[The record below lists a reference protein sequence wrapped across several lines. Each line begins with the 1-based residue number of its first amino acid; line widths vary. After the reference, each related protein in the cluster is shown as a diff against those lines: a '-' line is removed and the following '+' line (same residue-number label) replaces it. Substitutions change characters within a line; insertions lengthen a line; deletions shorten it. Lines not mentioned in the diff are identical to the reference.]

1 MLPYNPTDA
10 RIPPFFPSF
19 LFFSQV
25 EKCGKEKRRKNG
37 TEINQKCLPIFS
49 SFPHFPHLNVGE
61 NEGREEKIVE
71 TTLSFKL
78 KFSFT
83 VECLPFFISSHI

>member
-1 MLPYNPTDA
+1 MPGYPH
-10 RIPPFFPSF
+10 FFLLFSF
-19 LFFSQV
+19 SPRLKSV
-25 EKCGKEKRRKNG
+25 EKRKEGKNG